1 MDDLSAAKAELR
13 APLRRS
19 RAALPAELRRAWSSA
34 IAARVASFRPWQAA
48 TTAQLFIGALPGEV
62 ETLGLA
68 RICLAAG
75 KALVCPRVAG
85 PDLELRRVSDLD
97 QLVPGPFGLLEPDP
111 TRTEVVEPAEV
122 DLFLLP
128 GLAFD
133 RAGGRLGLGRGYYDR
148 LLAKSTA
155 IRVGLGYDMQVLDA
169 VPMTGSDRRV
179 DAIVTELRVIWC
191 SRGPV
196 GSERLKER
204 SMTLDVQVVQL
215 PTQFLAA
222 FREQVATA
230 DLAEAFARM
239 FPGAYE
245 QMQREGAPEMGVPTA
260 VYHSMDSER
269 ADMSAGLEVGAGYAP
284 EPPLAVLE
292 LPAGE
297 AAKVDYY
304 GPYEAL
310 STAYEAIMA
319 WSAENGRELS
329 AEPRERYLTDPGAEP
344 DPAKWLTEVI
354 WPLK

>member
-1 MDDLSAAKAELR
+1 MDDLSGAKAELR
-13 APLRRS
+13 ATLRRA
-19 RAALPAELRRAWSSA
+19 RAALPAELRRAWASA
-34 IAARVASFRPWQAA
+34 IGARVASLRPWQAA
-48 TTAQLFIGALPGEV
+48 TTVQLFIGALPGEV
-62 ETLGLA
+62 ETLELA

-75 KALVCPRVAG
+75 KTLVCPRVAG
-85 PDLELRRVSDLD
+85 HDLELRRVSDLD
-97 QLVPGPFGLLEPDP
+97 QLIPAAFGLLEPDP

-155 IRVGLGYDMQVLDA
+155 IRVGLGYELQVLDA
-169 VPMTGSDRRV
+169 VPITGSDRRV

-215 PTQFLAA
+215 PAQFLAA
-222 FREQVATA
+222 FREEVATA

-269 ADMSAGLEVGAGYAP
+269 ADMSAGLEVGVGYSP

-319 WSAENGRELS
+319 WSAENGRELA